1 VTTSNV
7 ERMKL
12 LERAATAG
20 PWGWV
25 YPKSAIPQSGV
36 VSEWES
42 PRGLWGPGANDVMT
56 ADDEG
61 EMYSP
66 DPRIQISPSDKAF
79 IIAMRSTF
87 PALLEIAEAA
97 QACLDEREHH
107 QNRNSDPKTREQL
120 RLDLVAALA
129 KFNSLKIIGAAQLI
143 VDT

>member
-1 VTTSNV
+1 MTTSNV
-7 ERMKL
+7 ERMRE
-12 LERAATAG
+12 LEKAATAG

-66 DPRIQISPSDKAF
+66 DPRIQINPSDKAF
-79 IIAMRSTF
+79 IVAMRSTL
-87 PALLEIAEAA
+87 PALLEIAELAEILPNPDSSETPSGMIFA
-97 QACLDEREHH
+97 SRVD
-107 QNRNSDPKTREQL
+107 L
-120 RLDLVAALA
+120 RRLHEALA
-129 KFNSLKIIGAAQLI
+129 KFNAIKIGGKYE
-143 VDT
+143 